1 MALGLLN
8 VHFWTSACHQ
18 DDILRNRLGN
28 LLETIEDKY
37 YLISLLFDSKILRN
51 FDNNFHNNYKG
62 MLDILDVLNLKKS
75 YLWLHLLLC
84 HVQQKTAR
92 I

>member
-28 LLETIEDKY
+28 LLEKIEDKY
-37 YLISLLFDSKILRN
+37 YLISLLFDSKSYAILTIT
-51 FDNNFHNNYKG
+51 FTIITKE
-62 MLDILDVLNLKKS
+62 
-75 YLWLHLLLC
+75 C
-84 HVQQKTAR
+84 
-92 I
+92 